1 MHTKI
6 DNVEIMIDS
15 ETNDITDEIFESRL
29 QRYQEG
35 LEKSMWGGEL
45 VFNKVDLLHY
55 HIQNISGSY
64 VDRGWSYVDSP
75 RWLKIKK
82 QQ

>member
-45 VFNKVDLLHY
+45 VFNKVDLLH
-55 HIQNISGSY
+55 
-64 VDRGWSYVDSP
+64 
-75 RWLKIKK
+75 
-82 QQ
+82 